1 MDNRNGNPLTHK
13 SYYNYCYFYDET
25 NLKVGGNTIKTRM
38 TTKHILILIMA
49 FTIFGKTFGQKME
62 SIDYNKNSDELNELS
77 FLIDQSFPFVED
89 LLKKY
94 GEYYPFSFALNE
106 DNTVAVIGRHD
117 GDENPDSLVVIKG
130 LKEILKLETKK
141 NKIKGIAIFY
151 DVKTTDPKTN
161 QKTDAVAV
169 FVEHKDG
176 QGAYT
181 FYYPYKLTDKKE
193 LTFGDSFGGAATRE
207 IFTK

>member
-1 MDNRNGNPLTHK
+1 
-13 SYYNYCYFYDET
+13 
-25 NLKVGGNTIKTRM
+25 
-38 TTKHILILIMA
+38 MA
-49 FTIFGKTFGQKME
+49 FTIFGKTFGQKKE
-62 SIDYNKNSDELNELS
+62 STDYNKNSDELNELG

-94 GEYYPFSFALNE
+94 GEYYPFSFALNK
-106 DNTVAVIGRHD
+106 DNTVVAVGRHD
-117 GDENPDSLVVIKG
+117 GDENPDSQVVIKG

-141 NKIKGIAIFY
+141 NKINGIEIFY
-151 DVKTTDPKTN
+151 DIKTTDPKTN